1 MSPSFWANVGLEMI
15 LKQVTHGMRFS
26 WDYPKKTS
34 NLVFEPKK
42 MDLSIGVNPPNY
54 KGWTSHSKPAHSD
67 QSYIQSSCP
76 PYKYFTT
83 N

>member
-1 MSPSFWANVGLEMI
+1 MSPLFWADVGLEI
-15 LKQVTHGMRFS
+15 NLKQVTHGMRFS
-26 WDYPKKTS
+26 WDLKLSKKTS

-67 QSYIQSSCP
+67 QS
-76 PYKYFTT
+76 
-83 N
+83 